1 MTRWVCMEGI
11 VEGAGGW
18 GGGGGPGHFVVVV
31 LRTPF
36 LRSPAPRTDADFL
49 ERFEQHPSS
58 SKASALRTPSHRSSE
73 ST

>member
-1 MTRWVCMEGI
+1 MEEI
-11 VEGAGGW
+11 VEGAGG
-18 GGGGGPGHFVVVV
+18 GGDGPGHFVVVV

-36 LRSPAPRTDADFL
+36 LRSPAPRTDAVCRYRPGDFM

-58 SKASALRTPSHRSSE
+58 SKPSALRTPPYLNSE